1 MPGRSRA
8 AHVLLLCVACDGFV
22 VPRNR
27 RAFVQQRNQV
37 RMMSDPEQIEK
48 LQEQA
53 AKLRDEVAAMEA
65 EVRANRKPEP
75 ESASNIAPSPAP
87 VTPAPVPNKDEG
99 WLNGLGA
106 LFDRDDEQIGEVPA
120 PAPRPMLNN
129 DDEISAGDRALASA
143 AFLLP
148 YFDGITFGTCATTA
162 PPRALAPPRDI

>member
-53 AKLRDEVAAMEA
+53 AKLRAEAAAQRARAEELEQHVAMF
-65 EVRANRKPEP
+65 
-75 ESASNIAPSPAP
+75 IL
-87 VTPAPVPNKDEG
+87 TPN
-99 WLNGLGA
+99 
-106 LFDRDDEQIGEVPA
+106 
-120 PAPRPMLNN
+120 
-129 DDEISAGDRALASA
+129 
-143 AFLLP
+143 
-148 YFDGITFGTCATTA
+148 
-162 PPRALAPPRDI
+162 

>member
-53 AKLRDEVAAMEA
+53 AKLREEVAAMEA

-75 ESASNIAPSPAP
+75 E
-87 VTPAPVPNKDEG
+87 
-99 WLNGLGA
+99 
-106 LFDRDDEQIGEVPA
+106 R
-120 PAPRPMLNN
+120 
-129 DDEISAGDRALASA
+129 ASA
-143 AFLLP
+143 RVRARPAHVALKERRRCVSLAVFPCFGVVPTMRHAGVMLP
-148 YFDGITFGTCATTA
+148 
-162 PPRALAPPRDI
+162 PKPRAKLEATLGVIDRHDPASSGGRRTIR